1 MDHGAT
7 RQSFK
12 LGIAL
17 EIRNSS
23 GVAAHW
29 HGRGA
34 AVLCRGK
41 WGSHGGAGEELCLQR
56 AMVIQNRG
64 AMVALPADEGK
75 WGVDERQWGGLF
87 YRCVH
92 RAWMGWHRVAA
103 SAQPRSGSVSAHAR
117 A

>member
-29 HGRGA
+29 RGRGV

-41 WGSHGGAGEELCLQR
+41 WGSHGGAGEELCL
-56 AMVIQNRG
+56 
-64 AMVALPADEGK
+64 
-75 WGVDERQWGGLF
+75 
-87 YRCVH
+87 
-92 RAWMGWHRVAA
+92 
-103 SAQPRSGSVSAHAR
+103 
-117 A
+117 